1 MLRALLCLRGQIP
14 VLRRSSAFRVASKAS
29 RFYKGLLSIF
39 IALDPSPT
47 VSHSAVP
54 RRSLTH
60 CTRLWSPNGFTYME
74 EAQATLSLPGNESS
88 SANDHYGF
96 SKALEP
102 SVSGV
107 IA

>member
-1 MLRALLCLRGQIP
+1 
-14 VLRRSSAFRVASKAS
+14 
-29 RFYKGLLSIF
+29 
-39 IALDPSPT
+39 
-47 VSHSAVP
+47 
-54 RRSLTH
+54 
-60 CTRLWSPNGFTYME
+60 ME

-107 IA
+107 IAYRAL